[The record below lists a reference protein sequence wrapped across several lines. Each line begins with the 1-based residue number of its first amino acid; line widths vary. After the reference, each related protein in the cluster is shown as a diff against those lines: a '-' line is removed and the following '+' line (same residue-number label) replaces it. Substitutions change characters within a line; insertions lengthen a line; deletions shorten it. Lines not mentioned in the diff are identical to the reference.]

1 MAGWHR
7 RHSLRIALAFPAL
20 AGCGINV
27 RRNSSDGDWR
37 TVTEREA
44 PRIDVAAAFEAVRAG
59 RAVLVDVRGEAS
71 YRQKRAA
78 GAVLLTVE
86 DIERAPAD
94 AARRLP
100 ADKQPIL
107 YCT

>member
-7 RHSLRIALAFPAL
+7 RHSLQLVLAFPAL
-20 AGCGINV
+20 AGCGINF
-27 RRNSSDGDWR
+27 RRSSDGEWQ

-44 PRIDVAAAFEAVRAG
+44 PRIDVTTAFEAVRAG
-59 RAVLVDVRGEAS
+59 RAILVDVRGEAS

-78 GAVLLTVE
+78 GAVLLAVE